1 MGTMRVL
8 NPTAKRQV
16 TPQTLVAFGAKN
28 DRVGILHNHSPHF
41 DRLALALP
49 QALKTHLQVETVET
63 HTKARYSSGAP
74 KAMLATLS
82 TDYDF
87 AITGLAA

>member
-1 MGTMRVL
+1 MATMRIL
-8 NPTAKRQV
+8 NPTAKRQA
-16 TPQTLVAFGAKN
+16 TPRTLVPFAAEKQ
-28 DRVGILHNHSPHF
+28 RIGILHNHSPHF
-41 DRLALALP
+41 DRLAAALP
-49 QALKTHLQVETVET
+49 HALKTYLHVDTVDT

-74 KAMLATLS
+74 EPMLATLS

>member
-1 MGTMRVL
+1 MATMRIL
-8 NPTAKRQV
+8 NPTAKRQAV
-16 TPQTLVAFGAKN
+16 PRTLVPFAADN
-28 DRVGILHNHSPHF
+28 RCIGILHNSSPHF
-41 DRLALALP
+41 DRLANALP

-63 HTKARYSSGAP
+63 YTKARYSSGASQ
-74 KAMLATLS
+74 AMLATLS